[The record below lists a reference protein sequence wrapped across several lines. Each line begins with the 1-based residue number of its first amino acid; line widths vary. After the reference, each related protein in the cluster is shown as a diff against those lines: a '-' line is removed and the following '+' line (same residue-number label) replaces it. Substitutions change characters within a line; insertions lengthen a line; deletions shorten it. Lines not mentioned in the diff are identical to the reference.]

1 MVLIFTEHS
10 PCFGFCPKYIV
21 YINSFHHPN
30 NPTEW
35 TPLGTKDEVT
45 AQKRNQDSNQTV
57 WLTAWFCWVSEVLS
71 GESGEEIL
79 CWKEQRI
86 ALERAEPLKCLCSP
100 SSRGAPSASSLL
112 EHLLLSAHL
121 SRGLPSGS
129 TVSPFSFVARLEQ
142 PHSHLQH
149 LLFTSFFLAYKAVSC
164 SFSLRVDSAC
174 VSLGSDGTFL
184 TPLSPSVK
192 GNNNVSLAGL
202 GFWRLNETN
211 CVKLPGTQ

>member
-10 PCFGFCPKYIV
+10 LCFGFCPKHIV

-30 NPTEW
+30 NSTEW
-35 TPLGTKDEVT
+35 TLLGTEDKVT
-45 AQKRNQDSNQTV
+45 AQQRNQDSNQAV

-71 GESGEEIL
+71 GESGEETL
-79 CWKEQRI
+79 CWKERQI
-86 ALERAEPLKCLCSP
+86 ALERAEPLKCLYSP

-112 EHLLLSAHL
+112 EHLLLSVHL
-121 SRGLPSGS
+121 SRCLPSGS
-129 TVSPFSFVARLEQ
+129 TVSPFSCVARLEQ

-149 LLFTSFFLAYKAVSC
+149 LLFTSFSLAYKAVSC

-184 TPLSPSVK
+184 NSTFPICK
-192 GNNNVSLAGL
+192 
-202 GFWRLNETN
+202 R
-211 CVKLPGTQ
+211 Q